1 MRRGLR
7 LTWLATAAVT
17 AVWAQPVPAAP
28 GPPCGVQA
36 LNGQWGATAQFL
48 GGLDNGAYSA
58 SFTPEQQA
66 AWTDFAKSSGSDWR
80 NLQKRYLDR
89 IASWRTRA
97 LPNQAAGQTAFYP
110 FGGPDAANLLA
121 FFPDARDYV
130 IIGLEP
136 VGCIPSNVQ
145 DYTAAYFAE
154 LRQNLSSVVAL
165 GFFKTNEMGGNF
177 KQGSVNGV
185 LPLLLFLMARSG
197 FEVTEAGPIGITPA
211 GALAASLQMKDAPA
225 GPGKTETAGIAI
237 QFRDQRHG
245 SRTLRY
251 FALNLQ
257 NSRLQR
263 KPGTMQYLGNLP
275 EPVTL
280 VKSASYLMHKVY
292 FSTIRGLILSKSR
305 LVVEDDSGIP
315 FHYFDPAAWDV
326 RLYGVYSD
334 PIKLFKSGGQDDLKD
349 AFASRSDVQP
359 LDFGIGY
366 RHRGESNL
374 LVAMRRGK

>member
-1 MRRGLR
+1 MCRGLR
-7 LTWLATAAVT
+7 WAGLAAAAIAAVR
-17 AVWAQPVPAAP
+17 AQPVPAPP
-28 GPPCGVQA
+28 GAPCGVQA
-36 LNGQWGATAQFL
+36 LNGPWSAAAQFL
-48 GGLDNGAYSA
+48 GGLDSGPYSA
-58 SFTPEQQA
+58 LFTPEQQA
-66 AWTDFAKSSGSDWR
+66 AWTDFAKASSSDWR

-136 VGCIPSNVQ
+136 VGCIPSNVP
-145 DYTAAYFAE
+145 DYTAGYFSE

-197 FEVTEAGPIGITPA
+197 FEVTDAALIGITPT
-211 GALAASLQMKDAPA
+211 GAVVPA
-225 GPGKTETAGIAI
+225 GPVKTETAGVAI

-245 SRTLRY
+245 ARTLRY

-257 NSRLQR
+257 NARLQR

-292 FSTIRGLILSKSR
+292 FSAIRGLILSKSR

-326 RLYGVYSD
+326 RLYGVYTD
-334 PIKLFKSGGQDDLKD
+334 PIKLFKNGGQDDLKD
-349 AFASRSDVQP
+349 AFASRSDAQP

-366 RHRGESNL
+366 RRRGESNL
-374 LVAMRRGK
+374 LVAVRRGK